1 MCFFRPKIVMPA
13 QDIPPT
19 DPAPAPDPVTGE
31 TGGGTTGGG
40 TTDGGGGTTTVAPPP
55 PAPPAPQPVFY
66 GGGGTTTVQA
76 NNPVMQNVY
85 DPTNPESGIAAEKG
99 ATVKKAQGTSQLRID
114 LDPVIANMAKE
125 TGLQINK

>member
-13 QDIPPT
+13 PEDIPPT
-19 DPAPAPDPVTGE
+19 TPDPAPETE

-40 TTDGGGGTTTVAPPP
+40 TTTTGTTTTTTVAPPP
-55 PAPPAPQPVFY
+55 PAPPAPPPVFY

-85 DPTNPESGIAAEKG
+85 DPTNPESGMAAEKG
-99 ATVKKAQGTSQLRID
+99 ATIKKAQGTSQLRID